1 MDEFDDT
8 LKQARRA
15 QAIGRN
21 VEAVELLARHLTARP
36 PQPATR
42 FDLARLLI
50 ELGRH
55 AEAAEHL
62 AIVLGDAP
70 TSTGAMTNL
79 ANCLMLLGRAAES
92 RVWHGKSFETTR
104 RASSWSARLLVSNAV
119 SGLDE
124 DLLAEEHRSFDAIL
138 GIEVS
143 PCPARPGHAGTL
155 RVGFVS
161 ADLRRHAV
169 ATFLQPMIGHLSTHD
184 IETIAFSNSPE
195 EDEVTRQLQRHF
207 SEWHRIDLLTDERAC
222 ELMRE
227 RRVDILVDLAGHTAN
242 HRLGVFARRAA
253 PVQATWLGYPNTT

>member
-124 DLLAEEHRSFDAIL
+124 DLLAE
-138 GIEVS
+138 
-143 PCPARPGHAGTL
+143 
-155 RVGFVS
+155 
-161 ADLRRHAV
+161 
-169 ATFLQPMIGHLSTHD
+169 
-184 IETIAFSNSPE
+184 
-195 EDEVTRQLQRHF
+195 
-207 SEWHRIDLLTDERAC
+207 
-222 ELMRE
+222 
-227 RRVDILVDLAGHTAN
+227 
-242 HRLGVFARRAA
+242 
-253 PVQATWLGYPNTT
+253 